1 MHLDIK
7 RALKWLCAAMMMGF
21 IPSFI
26 QAADGVSVSPYNIH
40 HIGPIPITN
49 SMIMGWVISIILVLV
64 VRLAVR
70 RRALVPGR
78 AQGAMEVVVES
89 VSNLIEP
96 IVGKRMLRPTLPL
109 LIGFF
114 CFILIHNWSG
124 LLPGVGTFGKVKQ
137 ETVMVQRPVLD
148 DDGNLSHHEEIEET
162 QDKLLYFM
170 RPANADLNMTLALA
184 LVSFVAWCYYCIRY
198 AGFKVIFYD
207 LFGNK
212 SDRKETPVLLYLFLF
227 VVFFGVGLIEII
239 SILFRPVSLSFR
251 LFGNVFGGE
260 NLLHAMTHLG
270 GVGVLLPIP
279 FYFLEVLIGLIQA
292 LVFTLLVAVYI
303 GLICNHGD
311 EHGEEHH

>member
-1 MHLDIK
+1 MYLDIK
-7 RALKWLCAAMMMGF
+7 TASKWLCVAMMGLL
-21 IPSFI
+21 PSLM
-26 QAADGVSVSPYNIH
+26 QAADGVSVAPYDIH
-40 HIGPIPITN
+40 FLGPIPITN
-49 SMIMGWVISIILVLV
+49 SMIMGWVISLVLV
-64 VRLAVR
+64 LLVRFAVR
-70 RRALVPGR
+70 KRALVPGR
-78 AQGAMEVVVES
+78 AQGALEVVVEG
-89 VSNLIEP
+89 VSGLVEP
-96 IVGKRMLRPTLPL
+96 IVGKKMLRPTLPL
-109 LIGFF
+109 LIAFF
-114 CFILIHNWSG
+114 CFILFHNWSG
-124 LLPGVGTFGKVKQ
+124 LLPGVGTFGKLKE
-137 ETVMVQRPVLD
+137 ETVEVQKPVLD
-148 DDGNLSHHEEIEET
+148 EHGNIVHHEQVVESKE
-162 QDKLLYFM
+162 KLLYYM

-212 SDRKETPVLLYLFLF
+212 SDKKETPAPVYMLLF
-227 VVFFGVGLIEII
+227 VIFFGVGLIEII

-270 GVGVLLPIP
+270 GIGVLLPIP

-292 LVFTLLVAVYI
+292 LVFTILVAVYI